1 MGRMAAKKSAKVKL
15 PPMWPRVDAWKAL
28 ASKEARARFFAAMQD
43 LEDSGIVER
52 VMRLVRAE
60 HGVWLREGHRWPP
73 VVRQLVDRELGL
85 AFWVRD
91 LAEECRVVNWSRLR
105 EEAREIFETN
115 AIGIADRLMEGVFEA
130 RKDLHSRRV
139 EMLAGLSPPSEELT
153 SLRASSGLEVAGN
166 LAWFIRQAVAGK
178 DPEPFAL
185 YAVSARAKKAMRKQV
200 DRDRPAS
207 PKDLLPD
214 DVAILEA
221 CAKKPLMAKNMD
233 AASMRDGQKLSV
245 SHCNKRKKD
254 LKKWG
259 LLTGSPQF
267 EISELGRE
275 WLRLRKLAGYHE
287 AIAT

>member
-1 MGRMAAKKSAKVKL
+1 MAAKKSAKKKKL
-15 PPMWPRVDAWKAL
+15 PPAWPRVDVGPL
-28 ASKEARARFFAAMQD
+28 LDSKEARARFFAAMQD
-43 LEDSGIVER
+43 LQDSGIVER

-73 VVRQLVDRELGL
+73 MIRQVADREIGL
-85 AFWVRD
+85 AFLVRD
-91 LAEECRVVNWSRLR
+91 LVDECRTVNWSRLR
-105 EEAREIFETN
+105 QESREMFELN
-115 AIGIADRLMEGVFEA
+115 AIGIAGRLMDELFEA
-130 RKDLHSRRV
+130 RKDLHLRRV
-139 EMLAGLSPPSEELT
+139 DVLAGLSPPSEELT

-166 LAWFIRQAVAGK
+166 LAWCIRQAVAGK

-200 DRDRPAS
+200 DRDRPGS
-207 PKDLLPD
+207 PRDLLPD

-221 CAKKPLMAKNMD
+221 CAKNPQMAKNLE
-233 AASMRDGQKLSV
+233 AAAMRDGEKLSV

-259 LLTGSPQF
+259 LLTGSRQF

-275 WLRLRKLAGYHE
+275 WLRVRKLAEYRT

>member
-1 MGRMAAKKSAKVKL
+1 MGPMAAKKSAKVKL
-15 PPMWPRVDAWKAL
+15 PPAWPRVDVEPL
-28 ASKEARARFFAAMQD
+28 FNSKEARARFFAAMQD
-43 LEDSGIVER
+43 LQDSGIVER

-60 HGVWLREGHRWPP
+60 HGVWLREGERWP
-73 VVRQLVDRELGL
+73 RMIWEIADREFGL
-85 AFWVRD
+85 AFVERD
-91 LAEECRVVNWSRLR
+91 LVEACQTATWSGLRAESREMMER
-105 EEAREIFETN
+105 N
-115 AIGIADRLMEGVFEA
+115 ALLVADDLMDKVFEA
-130 RKDLHSRRV
+130 RRDVNSRRV

-166 LAWFIRQAVAGK
+166 LAWCIRQAVAGK

-200 DRDRPAS
+200 DRDRPGS
-207 PKDLLPD
+207 PHDLLPD
-214 DVAILEA
+214 DAAILEA
-221 CAKKPLMAKNMD
+221 CAEKPRMAKKLD
-233 AASMRDGQKLSV
+233 AASMRDGEKLSV

-259 LLTGSPQF
+259 LLTGSRQF

-275 WLRLRKLAGYHE
+275 LLRLRKLAGYHA